1 MPVTLRNPNNPNTPK
16 VVLNAIRNI
25 IHLNV
30 AGQPCTYLA
39 QISPS
44 QTGLDL
50 TYVQNKYKMVLA
62 MSAAQPYALHIESG
76 RSHFLKEG
84 GPKVYTGTLEVIFTY
99 CGRWDDQASSIDAI
113 WQTMD
118 DDLERL
124 KANLESNDDVQYGNA
139 AFTVSVP
146 SIAVGPYRGSENS
159 NYPGLTLV
167 ERVMTAVINI
177 LPYDCLT

>member
-1 MPVTLRNPNNPNTPK
+1 MIK
-16 VVLNAIRNI
+16 NI

-39 QISPS
+39 QISTS
-44 QTGLDL
+44 QTGQEL

-62 MSAAQPYALHIESG
+62 MSAAFPYALHIESG
-76 RSHFLKEG
+76 RSHFIKEG
-84 GPKVYTGTLEVIFTY
+84 GPKVYIGTLEIIFTY

-124 KANLESNDDVQYGNA
+124 KANLESNDSVQYGNA

-146 SIAVGPYRGSENS
+146 SIGVDPYRGSLNTE
-159 NYPGLTLV
+159 YPGLTLV
-167 ERVMTAVINI
+167 ERKFTAMAGIA
-177 LPYDCLT
+177 PYDCLT